1 LPYAKRKMTDGLK
14 SVQNPKTECHLF
26 NIRCQKH
33 QTLSPEEP
41 VHILTTQIQ
50 MFIPHACQQR
60 KLIISGQEQ
69 YTMPMK
75 KSAMV
80 HGVTQL
86 K

>member
-1 LPYAKRKMTDGLK
+1 MTDGLK

>member
-1 LPYAKRKMTDGLK
+1 MPYAKRKMTDGLK
-14 SVQNPKTECHLF
+14 SVQNSKTECHLF

-33 QTLSPEEP
+33 QILSLGEP

-50 MFIPHACQQR
+50 MFILHVCQQR
-60 KLIISGQEQ
+60 KLIISEQEQ
-69 YTMPMK
+69 FTMPME